1 MRSLDKHADM
11 HGEFKKIINEG
22 WQKTCS
28 GQAVAWSKLGGAA
41 AKIPPPAKGEGV
53 RACTKTA
60 VPKRQAGTAV
70 AFRRGT
76 ALLISS
82 YSSALPSKS
91 GASMAQQASR
101 CRFCVFSWLPE
112 GT

>member
-1 MRSLDKHADM
+1 MRAELKND
-11 HGEFKKIINEG
+11 ER

-28 GQAVAWSKLGGAA
+28 GQAVAWSRVGSAA
-41 AKIPPPAKGEGV
+41 AKIPTPPPKGEGV

-76 ALLISS
+76 ALLLSS
-82 YSSALPSKS
+82 YSSALHSKS
-91 GASMAQQASR
+91 GASMAQLASR
-101 CRFCVFSWLPE
+101 CRFCVFPWLPE
-112 GT
+112 GTKYQVSMQAP